1 MNPREREETSG
12 KPTATADLVAAAR
25 QQRTA
30 RLEREPDDAEELRE
44 PPGHDEA
51 ENRYEA
57 GRPRDTTR
65 DEIREPTRPSG
76 TDEGERLEPLFPGD
90 MTDQYRTRWASVQSS
105 FVDDPRRAV
114 KQGDELIAEVMHN
127 LAKSF
132 ADERYELEKQ
142 LEETNE
148 TSTESLRVALRR
160 YRSFFDRLLS
170 L

>member
-30 RLEREPDDAEELRE
+30 RLERDGDEMDEPRE
-44 PPGHDEA
+44 PGHDEA
-51 ENRYEA
+51 ENRYAA

-65 DEIREPTRPSG
+65 DEVHEPTRPSG
-76 TDEGERLEPLFPGD
+76 KDAGERLEPLFPGD

-114 KQGDELIAEVMHN
+114 KQGDELIAEVMHS